1 MAGRV
6 NCGTIIATHTRHTTL
21 GTPPPKPFMRQAP
34 SPHPDDAFGDDNR
47 PSKSARKRHMHDL
60 QDLGQELTELP
71 ASRVATLDLPESL
84 RDALAEY
91 RRTRSHEGRRRQ
103 MQLIGKLMRHADE
116 GPIREAVAAFKLGS
130 AKETLALHHA
140 ERWREE
146 LLASDD
152 AVTRWISSFPG
163 TDVQQLRSLVRAA
176 RKDAQAVVPEGEVRH
191 GRSYRELFQL
201 IKQALASANGG
212 NADEHDTEDDHG

>member
-1 MAGRV
+1 
-6 NCGTIIATHTRHTTL
+6 
-21 GTPPPKPFMRQAP
+21 MRQAP
-34 SPHPDDAFGDDNR
+34 RPHPDDAFGDDTR

-71 ASRVATLDLPESL
+71 ASRVDALDLPESL
-84 RDALAEY
+84 RDALAEF

-103 MQLIGKLMRHADE
+103 MQLIGKLMRQADE
-116 GPIREAVAAFKLGS
+116 EPIREAVAAFKLGS

-152 AVTRWISSFPG
+152 ALTRWIAEFPG

-201 IKQALASANGG
+201 VKQGLAAR
-212 NADEHDTEDDHG
+212 ADTPDTEADHDDE